1 MQQSQIQYDKSES
14 FLYKYRENINMR
26 FQNLTVSLVFV
37 ADIILRQQKR
47 YKQNRIC
54 TTSTTEMNQADDLY
68 KPLTELSHFIWQTN
82 H

>member
-1 MQQSQIQYDKSES
+1 MINLNHFCINTVTLMKY
-14 FLYKYRENINMR
+14 FLR
-26 FQNLTVSLVFV
+26 FQNLNVSLVFV

-54 TTSTTEMNQADDLY
+54 TTSATEMNQADDLY